1 MRAHTLGERNVVCT
15 MSGSRGRISLS
26 VIVLMH
32 STPIAAAVRVT
43 VAQFMPLAKGATG
56 IKKGGF
62 DAAKVT
68 MAKWKRG

>member
-1 MRAHTLGERNVVCT
+1 MHARTLSERNVVCT

-43 VAQFMPLAKGATG
+43 VAQFMPLAKGDTG